1 MKEPKDASNPSGEK
15 KNRFEVKIKFWIQ
28 DPDED
33 FTLGKGDVKLLR
45 ALLKYNN
52 LTKASKEL
60 NYSYKYGWGKL
71 RKISKNTGKAVVITT
86 KGGSGGGGKVEL
98 TNWGK
103 YLVELYDT
111 ISTDVEDFS
120 TQANRKLHEMKY
132 EETPSDL
139 ENDLERKL

>member
-1 MKEPKDASNPSGEK
+1 MKEPKDTPSRPGEK

-28 DPDED
+28 DPDKD

-45 ALLKYNN
+45 ALLKYSN
-52 LTKASKEL
+52 LTRASKEL
-60 NYSYKYGWGKL
+60 SYSYKYGWGKL

-86 KGGSGGGGKVEL
+86 KGGSGGGGTVEL

-111 ISTDVEDFS
+111 ISSDVEDFS

-132 EETPSDL
+132 EEPASDS
-139 ENDLERKL
+139 E